1 MENEEENVDADD
13 FNLHILLPPSS
24 SSPLR
29 VHWEVTPVMEI
40 LLFESLNQEESPLN
54 KSIANSIT
62 FLIITFGG
70 YL

>member
-24 SSPLR
+24 SPLR
-29 VHWEVTPVMEI
+29 VHWEVTQVMEI

-54 KSIANSIT
+54 KSIANSIA